1 MPVAEMKT
9 EFTLTQRRALAVATV
24 IAILFGAYFLRQYFI
39 LIVVA
44 AVVAYLFSPL
54 YNRLNKRLGTGL
66 SATLTL
72 LAAFASVIVPVGLIV
87 TIAVVQITEMVK
99 SVADWVEKTDM
110 STLGD
115 KTLKFVNELLARVP
129 FADITVTPDML
140 RKAVTTVA
148 QNGGEW
154 LLHTLQGAAG
164 GLIGGITAAIL
175 FLYVFISLLTN
186 SEAVQRL
193 IRQLNPLGD
202 EVTDLYLAKMGAMVN
217 GTVRGQFIIAVCQGV
232 AGAISIYIGGF
243 HDGFFIFAIL
253 LSALSVIPLGSG
265 VVSIPFGIGMMLF
278 GNVFGGIFV
287 ILFHLIVVTNIDNFL
302 RPILVPR
309 EARLDSALMLLS
321 VFAGITMFGAFGI
334 IIGPVLMI
342 VIVTTI
348 AVYLA
353 VYKGVPLEQHDDDET
368 EKSRKNKR
376 RMGWLARRARKSD
389 AEAPE
394 AAEDTPDED
403 TSNDA
408 ADSRSAKPGAP

>member
-1 MPVAEMKT
+1 MKT
-9 EFTLTQRRALAVATV
+9 DFTLTQKRALAVATV
-24 IAILFGAYFLRQYFI
+24 IAILFGAYFLRSYFI
-39 LIVVA
+39 MIVVA

-54 YNRLNKRLGTGL
+54 YDRLRKRLGTGL

-72 LAAFASVIVPVGLIV
+72 LAAFASVIVPVGLIAL
-87 TIAVVQITEMVK
+87 IAVVQITEMVK
-99 SVADWVEKTDM
+99 SVADWVERTDL

-115 KTLKFVNELLARVP
+115 KTLKFVNEVLARVP
-129 FADITVTPDML
+129 FTDVTVTPEMI
-140 RKAVTTVA
+140 RKAMTTVA
-148 QNGGEW
+148 QSGGQW
-154 LLHTLQGAAG
+154 LLHTLQSAAG
-164 GLIGGITAAIL
+164 GVLGGITAAIL

-186 SEAVQRL
+186 KLAVQRL
-193 IRQLNPLGD
+193 IRQLNPLGE

-265 VVSIPFGIGMMLF
+265 IITIPFGIGMALF

-287 ILFHLIVVTNIDNFL
+287 VLFHLIVVTNIDNFL

-309 EARLDSALMLLS
+309 AARLDSALMLLS
-321 VFAGITMFGAFGI
+321 VFAGIGMFGAFGI

-348 AVYLA
+348 SVYLA
-353 VYKGVPLEQHDDDET
+353 VYKGVPLEQDTDDDT
-368 EKSRKNKR
+368 EKSKTKKR
-376 RMGWLARRARKSD
+376 RLGWLTRRARK
-389 AEAPE
+389 AEPEAPK
-394 AAEDTPDED
+394 PDREE
-403 TSNDA
+403 
-408 ADSRSAKPGAP
+408 AKPNAP

>member
-1 MPVAEMKT
+1 VPVAAAMKT

-24 IAILFGAYFLRQYFI
+24 IAVLFGAYFLRTYFI

-54 YNRLNKRLGTGL
+54 YDRLNKRLSTGL

-72 LAAFASVIVPVGLIV
+72 LAAIASVIVPVGLIV
-87 TIAVVQITEMVK
+87 LIAVVQISDMVK
-99 SVADWVEKTDM
+99 GVAEWVERTDL

-115 KTLKFVNELLARVP
+115 KALKLANELLSRVP
-129 FADITVTPDML
+129 FADITVTPEMI
-140 RKAVTTVA
+140 RKAMTSVG
-148 QNGGEW
+148 QNGGQW
-154 LLHTLQGAAG
+154 LLHTLENAAG
-164 GLIGGITAAIL
+164 GVIGGITAAIL

-186 SEAVQRL
+186 KDAVQRL
-193 IRQLNPLGD
+193 IRQLNPLGE

-232 AGAISIYIGGF
+232 AGAASIYIGGF
-243 HDGFFIFAIL
+243 HDGSFIFAII

-265 VVSIPFGIGMMLF
+265 IITIPFGIGMMLF

-287 ILFHLIVVTNIDNFL
+287 ILFHLIVVTNIDNVL

-321 VFAGITMFGAFGI
+321 VFAGIGMFGAFGI
-334 IIGPVLMI
+334 VIGPVLMI

-348 AVYLA
+348 SVYLA
-353 VYKGVPLEQHDDDET
+353 VYKGVPLEQHDDDDT
-368 EKSRKNKR
+368 EKSKKKKR
-376 RMGWLARRARKSD
+376 SLWRLVRRARQ
-389 AEAPE
+389 AEPDAPE
-394 AAEDTPDED
+394 PDDEE
-403 TSNDA
+403 A
-408 ADSRSAKPGAP
+408 AKPNAP

>member
-1 MPVAEMKT
+1 MET

-24 IAILFGAYFLRQYFI
+24 IAILFGAYFLRTYFI

-54 YNRLNKRLGTGL
+54 YDRLKKRLGTGL

-72 LAAFASVIVPVGLIV
+72 LAAFASVIVPVGLIGL
-87 TIAVVQITEMVK
+87 IAVVQISEMVK
-99 SVADWVEKTDM
+99 SVAEWVERTDM

-115 KTLKFVNELLARVP
+115 KTLKLVNELLSRVP
-129 FADITVTPDML
+129 FADITVTPEMI
-140 RKAVTTVA
+140 RKAMTTVG
-148 QNGGEW
+148 QNGGQW

-186 SEAVQRL
+186 KDAAQLL
-193 IRQLNPLGD
+193 IRQLNPLGE

-243 HDGFFIFAIL
+243 HDGFFIFAII

-265 VVSIPFGIGMMLF
+265 VITIPFGIGMMLF

-321 VFAGITMFGAFGI
+321 VFAGIGMFGAFGI
-334 IIGPVLMI
+334 VIGPVLMI

-348 AVYLA
+348 SVYLA
-353 VYKGVPLEQHDDDET
+353 VYKGVPLEQHDDDDT
-368 EKSRKNKR
+368 EKSKRKKR
-376 RMGWLARRARKSD
+376 SLRRLTRRARRAEP
-389 AEAPE
+389 EAP
-394 AAEDTPDED
+394 DPDD
-403 TSNDA
+403 AKSQPDAKDA
-408 ADSRSAKPGAP
+408 AKPDAP

>member
-1 MPVAEMKT
+1 MKT
-9 EFTLTQRRALAVATV
+9 EFTLTQKRALAVATV
-24 IAILFGAYFLRQYFI
+24 IAVLFGAYFLRQYFI

-44 AVVAYLFSPL
+44 AVVAYLFGPL
-54 YNRLNKRLGTGL
+54 YNRLNKRMGTGL
-66 SATLTL
+66 SATLTV
-72 LAAFASVIVPVGLIV
+72 LAAFASVILPISLIV
-87 TIAVVQITEMVK
+87 LIAVVQISEMVR

-129 FADITVTPDML
+129 FADVTVSPDML
-140 RKAVTTVA
+140 RRGITTVG
-148 QNGGEW
+148 QKGGEW
-154 LLHTLQGAAG
+154 LLQILQGAAG

-175 FLYVFISLLTN
+175 FIYVFISLLTN
-186 SEAVQRL
+186 KEAVRRL
-193 IRQLNPLGD
+193 IRQLNPLG
-202 EVTDLYLAKMGAMVN
+202 EEATDLYLAKMGAMVN

-232 AGAISIYIGGF
+232 AGAISIYIAGF

-265 VVSIPFGIGMMLF
+265 IISIPFGIGMMLF

-287 ILFHLIVVTNIDNFL
+287 ILFHVIVVTNIDNIL

-334 IIGPVLMI
+334 VIGPVLMI

-348 AVYLA
+348 SVYLA
-353 VYKGVPLEQHDDDET
+353 VYKGVPLERHDDDET
-368 EKSRKNKR
+368 EKSKKNKR
-376 RMGWLARRARKSD
+376 RMGWLTRRARKSD
-389 AEAPE
+389 SEAPE
-394 AAEDTPDED
+394 PETDSPETESDAAE
-403 TSNDA
+403 NA
-408 ADSRSAKPGAP
+408 AKPASP